1 MPNTLRIKRRSAGGS
16 SGSPAS
22 LEQAEL
28 AYNES
33 DAGNGILYIGIGTG
47 GSGGSAT
54 SIVPIGGDGAYCTLS
69 GNQTLS
75 GNKTFSGTVAL
86 GGSATATTPATGDN
100 DTSVATTGFVKAQNY
115 ISANQT
121 ITLSGDLTGSG
132 TTSIAGT
139 LATVNSSPGT
149 TSGVTVNA
157 KGLVTAIAALQASDL
172 PSITAAKVSDFD
184 SVVQANRLD
193 EMAAPTSSVSF
204 NSQEITNV
212 ADPTSAQSAA
222 TKAYV
227 DAVKTGLDVKDSV
240 RAATTANIT
249 LANTQTIDGVSLS
262 AGDRVL
268 VKNQSTAS
276 ENGLYVVVDGG
287 SWTRATDFDSSTEVT
302 SGAFVFVEAGSAN
315 SDAGFTLTTDGSIT
329 VGTTGLAFTQ
339 FSGAGSISAGTG
351 LSKSGTTISAD
362 IKSNGGIVTE
372 SNALAVDL
380 GASSITGTLA
390 VSDGGTGATS
400 VSAAQQALDLE
411 PGVDVQAQN
420 AILSDLAG
428 LTQAANKLPFFDSGS
443 TAATTDLTAFARTLL
458 DDGSASAVQTT
469 LSLVPGTN
477 IQSFD
482 AGLASIAGLTTSANK
497 GIYATASDTYATF
510 DLTAFGRS
518 ILDDAD
524 AAAVRT
530 TLGLVINTDVQG
542 FSSVTSTLA
551 GLSSADGN
559 FIVGNGSAFTV
570 ESGATAR
577 TTLGLGSI
585 ATQAANSVALT
596 GGTISSGVT
605 IDGGTF

>member
-1 MPNTLRIKRRSAGGS
+1 MTIRIKRRSSGS
-16 SGSPAS
+16 SAGAPST

-47 GSGGSAT
+47 GSGGSA
-54 SIVPIGGDGAYCTLS
+54 SSVVAIGGDGAYCTLS
-69 GNQTLS
+69 GTQTIS
-75 GNKTFSGTVAL
+75 GAKTFSSTVAL
-86 GGSATATTPATGDN
+86 GGSATATTPSSGD
-100 DTSVATTGFVKAQNY
+100 DSTSVATTAYVQGEGFLT
-115 ISANQT
+115 ANQS
-121 ITLSGDLTGSG
+121 ISLSGDLTGSG
-132 TTSIAGT
+132 TTSITGT

-149 TSGVTVNA
+149 TSGVTVNG
-157 KGLVTAIAALQASDL
+157 KGLVTAIAALQASDI
-172 PSITAAKVSDFD
+172 PSLAHTKISDFD
-184 SVVQANRLD
+184 TGVQTNRLD
-193 EMAAPTSSVSF
+193 QLANPTSSVSF

-240 RAATTANIT
+240 KVATTGNIT
-249 LANTQTIDGVSLS
+249 LSGTQTIDGVSV
-262 AGDRVL
+262 AADERVL
-268 VKNQSTAS
+268 VKDQTDAS
-276 ENGLYVVVDGG
+276 ENGIYDCKSG
-287 SWTRATDFDSSTEVT
+287 SWARSSDFDSNTEVT
-302 SGAFVFVEAGSAN
+302 SGAFTFVEQGTVNA
-315 SDAGFTLTTDGSIT
+315 DAGFVLTTDGSIT
-329 VGTTGLAFTQ
+329 VGTTDLAFTQ
-339 FSGAGSISAGTG
+339 FSGAGAITAGDG
-351 LSKSGTTISAD
+351 LQKSGTEISAD
-362 IKSNGGIVTE
+362 LKANGGVVIE
-372 SNALAVDL
+372 SSELAIDL

-477 IQSFD
+477 IQSYD

-524 AAAVRT
+524 ASAVRS

-542 FSSVTSTLA
+542 YSAVTATLA

-577 TTLGLGSI
+577 TSLGLGSI
-585 ATQAANSVALT
+585 ATQAANNVALT
-596 GGTISSGVT
+596 GGTISSAVD